1 MNYKID
7 LHIHTNVNPH
17 AYSTLEE
24 NIRSA
29 KNKGMTTI
37 AITNHGPALQDSP
50 HWWGLA
56 NMDVIPEY
64 VDGVRILKGVETNIL
79 DDNANIDI
87 NQQIFKR
94 MDIIIGGFHD
104 VPQYGE
110 TLDTERNTRAIIN
123 LMRSQKIDI
132 AVHLGNPKFPIN
144 YEEVVK
150 VAKECNVAI
159 ELNNTSLL
167 TPGSRKGST
176 PNCLKLA
183 ELAKKEGCFISFGS
197 DSHFS
202 LQIGIFNEVEKIIKE
217 VNFPE
222 ELIINSSEER
232 LNNFLKLRKS
242 LRPKQI

>member
-24 NIRSA
+24 NISSA

-56 NMDVIPEY
+56 NMDVIPRY

-79 DDNANIDI
+79 DENANIDI
-87 NQQIFKR
+87 NQQIFR
-94 MDIIIGGFHD
+94 VMDIIIGGFHD

-110 TLDTERNTRAIIN
+110 TLDEARNTRAIIN
-123 LMRSQKIDI
+123 LMRSQKIDVV
-132 AVHLGNPKFPIN
+132 VHLGNPKFPVN

-150 VAKECNVAI
+150 VAKECNIAI

-167 TPGSRKGST
+167 SPGPRKGSA

-183 ELAKKEGCFISFGS
+183 ELAKKEGCFVSFGS

-202 LQIGIFNEVEKIIKE
+202 LQIGIFDEVEKIIGA
-217 VNFPE
+217 VDLPE

-232 LNNFLKLRKS
+232 LDSFLKLRKT
-242 LRPKQI
+242 LRPEQI